1 MTLVSY
7 PNHRYSGRYGTI
19 QDFYRPVPIFINTST
34 VRTAEAIRN
43 KYGELL
49 TLEEVAEVFRYKTV
63 AAVRKAHSR
72 KTLPVNLYRFKG
84 RAGYF
89 ARAEEVACSLENMK
103 LS

>member
-1 MTLVSY
+1 M
-7 PNHRYSGRYGTI
+7 
-19 QDFYRPVPIFINTST
+19 NTSLS
-34 VRTAEAIRN
+34 RTAEVIRN

-89 ARAEEVACSLENMK
+89 ARAEEVAKSIENMN

>member
-1 MTLVSY
+1 M
-7 PNHRYSGRYGTI
+7 NE
-19 QDFYRPVPIFINTST
+19 ST
-34 VRTAEAIRN
+34 MKIAEKMRD

-72 KTLPVNLYRFKG
+72 KTLPIPLYRFEG
-84 RAGYF
+84 RSGYF
-89 ARAEEVACSLENMK
+89 ARVDEVAACLENMD